1 MALNGNPEI
10 ENDKWL
16 MTENDCAAAPR
27 KKIKK
32 VGKVFENRN
41 GDVVYLQ
48 SN

>member
-1 MALNGNPEI
+1 
-10 ENDKWL
+10 
-16 MTENDCAAAPR
+16 MTENDCAR
-27 KKIKK
+27 RTSKKNLKK

>member
-1 MALNGNPEI
+1 
-10 ENDKWL
+10 
-16 MTENDCAAAPR
+16 MTAPPHLE
-27 KKIKK
+27 KNFEK

>member
-1 MALNGNPEI
+1 
-10 ENDKWL
+10 
-16 MTENDCAAAPR
+16 MTAPPHLE

>member
-1 MALNGNPEI
+1 
-10 ENDKWL
+10 
-16 MTENDCAAAPR
+16 MTAPSK

>member
-1 MALNGNPEI
+1 
-10 ENDKWL
+10 
-16 MTENDCAAAPR
+16 MTER
-27 KKIKK
+27 REKKLKK